1 MQAKE
6 RQYIIAPLY
15 FGPFLMSEPL
25 VTVQSVSVTLGGN
38 AVLSDVSLTLA
49 PGRITTLIGPNGA
62 GKSTLARLVLGLVQP
77 DNGNGSGG
85 TVSRRKGLRVGYM
98 PQHIKIDDSLPLTV
112 DRFLWLAA
120 PGPTASRRA
129 ALEDFGE
136 RHLEPG
142 QAQHRS
148 GPETSRRSGHG

>member
-85 TVSRRKGLRVGYM
+85 CS
-98 PQHIKIDDSLPLTV
+98 
-112 DRFLWLAA
+112 
-120 PGPTASRRA
+120 
-129 ALEDFGE
+129 
-136 RHLEPG
+136 
-142 QAQHRS
+142 
-148 GPETSRRSGHG
+148 